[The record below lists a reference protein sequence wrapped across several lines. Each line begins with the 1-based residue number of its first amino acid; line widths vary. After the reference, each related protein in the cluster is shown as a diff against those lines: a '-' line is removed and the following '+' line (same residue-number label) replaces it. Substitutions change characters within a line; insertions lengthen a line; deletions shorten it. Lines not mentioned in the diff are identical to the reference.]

1 MTPPPDRDDTNA
13 ATGKPMSPAERMRR
27 HYRRAREKKQSLRV
41 DLTKEYLDQIVRD
54 GWIAAEQVTDPEIL
68 GSVIEDRDDSRK
80 LGNFEAGPICTTGT
94 ATS

>member
-1 MTPPPDRDDTNA
+1 MTPSPDRKTPGGPA
-13 ATGKPMSPAERMRR
+13 KSPMSAAERVRR
-27 HYRRAREKKQSLRV
+27 HYRREKAKKRSLRV

-80 LGNFEAGPICTTGT
+80 LGNFEAGPICSGT
-94 ATS
+94 RT